1 MLDLYYDLQTSIS
14 ILAIGVYIKVS
25 LKISKHRSIFILSLL
40 TLASGS
46 SSWASDSATAAP
58 RKFAYFDLKV
68 IRNTFPDSVT
78 FEQSR
83 YNGED
88 ILRNSA
94 NEANQQLKQF
104 EAENHSVEE
113 IQKEKQKLQS
123 AVDAKTSTF
132 VRQMLASNLNIT
144 EKIKQAASTVAEAHS
159 VDIVLDANSVFFG
172 GGKILENGIDV
183 TADMMK
189 ILGTNPSE

>member
-1 MLDLYYDLQTSIS
+1 L
-14 ILAIGVYIKVS
+14 IL
-25 LKISKHRSIFILSLL
+25 LLSLL
-40 TLASGS
+40 SSACGS
-46 SSWASDSATAAP
+46 SAWASDNVTP
-58 RKFAYFDLKV
+58 VTKKFAYFDLKV

-94 NEANQQLKQF
+94 NQANQQLKQF
-104 EAENHSVEE
+104 ESENHSVEE
-113 IQKEKQKLQS
+113 IQKERLKLQS
-123 AVDAKTSTF
+123 AVDNKTSTF

-144 EKIKQAASTVAEAHS
+144 EKIKQAASTVAETHS
-159 VDIVLDANSVFFG
+159 VDVVLDANSVFFG

-183 TADMMK
+183 TAEIMK
-189 ILGTNPSE
+189 ILGTNSSE

>member
-1 MLDLYYDLQTSIS
+1 
-14 ILAIGVYIKVS
+14 VS
-25 LKISKHRSIFILSLL
+25 LNLSKYRLVLLISLL
-40 TLASGS
+40 WAATGS
-46 SSWASDSATAAP
+46 SSWGNDIATP
-58 RKFAYFDLKV
+58 VSKKFAYFDLKM

-83 YNGED
+83 YSGED
-88 ILRNSA
+88 ALRNSA

-104 EAENHSVEE
+104 EAENHSVDE
-113 IQKEKQKLQS
+113 IQKEKQRLQS

-144 EKIKQAASTVAEAHS
+144 EKIKHAASTVAESHS
-159 VDIVLDANSVFFG
+159 VDVVLDANSVFFG

-183 TADMMK
+183 TAEIMK